1 MSTGPTG
8 SSRGSPSSSTS
19 RVRATRRVTPSSTGV
34 STGRKTTTMADKR
47 MTIDDVV
54 GELRDGM
61 TVGIGGWG
69 SRRKPMALGRAVAR
83 PALRDLTLVSY
94 GGPDVGILCATGQV
108 RKVVFA
114 FVSLDSIALEP
125 HFRSAR
131 QAGTVDALELD
142 EGMFLLGLQAA
153 AWRVPFLPTRVGLG
167 SDVLARQDEIRTVVS
182 PYDDPE
188 TGEAEELVAM
198 PALRLDVALVHQN
211 RADAGGNAQFLG
223 PDIYFDDLMCQAAA
237 KSFVTC
243 ERLVDTGDLLKE
255 GSHHT
260 LRISRLW
267 TDGVVETPNG
277 AHFTSCVP
285 DYERDEAF
293 QKEYAASAK
302 SPEAWQQWR
311 TAWLDLDED
320 GYQQKLAGW
329 KRS

>member
-1 MSTGPTG
+1 MCTGPTG

-19 RVRATRRVTPSSTGV
+19 PVQATRRATPSSTGA

-47 MTIDDVV
+47 ATIDEVV

-61 TVGIGGWG
+61 TIGIGGWG
-69 SRRKPMALGRAVAR
+69 SRRKPMALVRAIAR
-83 PALRDLTLVSY
+83 SSLRDLTLVSY

-125 HFRSAR
+125 HFRNAM
-131 QAGTVDALELD
+131 QAGTVESLQLD

-167 SDVLARQDEIRTVVS
+167 SDVVARQDEITTVVS
-182 PYDDPE
+182 PYADPE
-188 TGEAEELVAM
+188 TGEHEELAAM

-223 PDIYFDDLMCQAAA
+223 PDLYFDDLMCQAARR
-237 KSFVTC
+237 SFVTC

-260 LRISRLW
+260 VRISRLW

-285 DYERDEAF
+285 DYERDEA
-293 QKEYAASAK
+293 
-302 SPEAWQQWR
+302 
-311 TAWLDLDED
+311 
-320 GYQQKLAGW
+320 
-329 KRS
+329 